1 MKAYERFLKSIAD
14 FFSSE
19 GFWVLAF
26 IVFLV
31 VIAVWDERS
40 INTEIETEQVAWCL
54 DNGGRTVEIDG
65 ITDCFELVKV
75 NLLPEDCGTDPSHV
89 FMSPPGATNFG
100 CYQFKRLAR

>member
-1 MKAYERFLKSIAD
+1 MFIA
-14 FFSSE
+14 FMI
-19 GFWVLAF
+19 G
-26 IVFLV
+26 
-31 VIAVWDERS
+31 IAVLDDRS
-40 INTEIETEQVAWCL
+40 LATDMETRQVTWCL